1 MWYTIIA
8 VITRATMCTKN
19 VARHVD
25 VSTST
30 VYSSEVYAQ
39 GWKKRNPPISTTLA
53 LSCNYRNFQPK
64 SFQISD
70 LRLLQRTF
78 LMMASQLRIISPEV
92 GIAGNVEGY
101 LQGELCAS

>member
-30 VYSSEVYAQ
+30 VYSSEAYAQ
-39 GWKKRNPPISTTLA
+39 GWKKRNPPIST
-53 LSCNYRNFQPK
+53 F
-64 SFQISD
+64 
-70 LRLLQRTF
+70 LL
-78 LMMASQLRIISPEV
+78 
-92 GIAGNVEGY
+92 
-101 LQGELCAS
+101 